1 MWVMKVLLNYWNGC
15 YFYMVFVETQWD
27 IWSFG
32 QADIWSFG
40 QADIW

>member
-1 MWVMKVLLNYWNGC
+1 MA
-15 YFYMVFVETQWD
+15 FVFVETQLD

-32 QADIWSFG
+32 QADISSFG